1 MNEQFDKVI
10 SATHTAL
17 DSDFSADYLTHEVRV
32 PIYLVD
38 LMHLA
43 SLSRAHAHI
52 RVQSKLRCMHVC
64 GRVQQCWRDLEGSQ
78 SD

>member
-1 MNEQFDKVI
+1 MNGQFDKVI

-17 DSDFSADYLTHEVRV
+17 DSDLSADYLTHEVRV
-32 PIYLVD
+32 PID
-38 LMHLA
+38 LMHIA

-64 GRVQQCWRDLEGSQ
+64 GCVQQCGRDLERSQ